1 MAEIYDE
8 LAKAAD
14 SHTLRACE
22 TPAPEK
28 YACGLSPDTME
39 GRNQTAT
46 RGADQFCRARTG
58 AAAAM
63 VTKARRQIPRKMPTA
78 TSLGVND
85 QTGALRNVVIGS
97 VINWNAKAQ

>member
-1 MAEIYDE
+1 MAETYDE

-39 GRNQTAT
+39 GRNQTRHEEPTNFA
-46 RGADQFCRARTG
+46 ARERG
-58 AAAAM
+58 AAAAT